1 MGYNTAIGAQTLLV
15 ADIGGS
21 NSRFAVAT
29 LTRGWPRLGDVVS
42 YPNAGAAELETQ
54 LERYL
59 AEHAPATPDFACFAV
74 AGPVVDGRARLTNR
88 PWSIDTAALA
98 ETFAFHE
105 VVLLNDFAA
114 LAHGLAFLPS
124 GGSTVL
130 QAGARDARGPL
141 AVLGPGT
148 GLGAALVV
156 SPGQGQRVVPTEAGH
171 ADFAPVAARDWALR
185 EALATGAAPVTAEHV
200 LRGDGIAQLYRAL
213 GGDERDTAS
222 VCARC
227 SDDSKAAEAIAW
239 YLELLGRF
247 AGGLALTVGA
257 TGGVYLAGGVLPRL
271 AGRLPGSGFLAG
283 FNDRGPLAG
292 YARAVPVRLVTDPG
306 AALGGAAI
314 AAARDASDRGGA
326 A

>member
-1 MGYNTAIGAQTLLV
+1 MGDNAAGQALTVLV

-29 LTRGWPRLGDVVS
+29 LTGGWPVLGDLAS
-42 YPNAGAAELETQ
+42 YPNAGAAGLEAQ
-54 LERYL
+54 VERYL
-59 AEHAPATPDFACFAV
+59 AEHATVAPARACFAV
-74 AGPVVDGRARLTNR
+74 AGPVTAGRARLTNR
-88 PWSIDTAALA
+88 PWSIDAASLA
-98 ETFAFHE
+98 TTFAFRQ
-105 VVLLNDFAA
+105 VTLLNDFAA
-114 LAHGLAFLPS
+114 LAHGLAFLPA
-124 GGSTVL
+124 GSSMVL
-130 QAGARDARGPL
+130 QAGARGAQGPL

-156 SPGQGQRVVPTEAGH
+156 SPGGQQRVVPTEAGH
-171 ADFAPVAARDWALR
+171 ADFAPVGARDWALR
-185 EALATGAAPVTAEHV
+185 DALAAAETPVTAERV

-213 GGDERDTAS
+213 GGGERETAAI
-222 VCARC
+222 CARC
-227 SDDSKAAEAIAW
+227 GDDSRAAEAIAW

-247 AGGLALTVGA
+247 AGSFALTVGA

-271 AGRLPGSGFLAG
+271 AGQLPGSAFLAG
-283 FNDRGPLAG
+283 FNDRGPLAD
-292 YARAVPVRLVTDPG
+292 YARAVPLRLVTDPG

>member
-1 MGYNTAIGAQTLLV
+1 MVDNAASEALTVLV

-29 LTRGWPRLGDVVS
+29 VTRGWPRLSDVVS
-42 YPNAGAAELETQ
+42 YPNAGAAGLEAQ
-54 LERYL
+54 VERYL
-59 AEHAPATPDFACFAV
+59 TGLSTAAPDRACLAV
-74 AGPVVDGRARLTNR
+74 AGPVTGGCARLTNR
-88 PWSIDTAALA
+88 PWSIDAAGLA
-98 ETFAFHE
+98 TTFAFRQ
-105 VVLLNDFAA
+105 VTLLNDFAA
-114 LAHGLAFLPS
+114 LAHGLAFLPA
-124 GGSTVL
+124 GGSMVL
-130 QAGARDARGPL
+130 QAGARDAQGPL

-156 SPGQGQRVVPTEAGH
+156 SPGGQQLVVPTEAGH

-185 EALATGAAPVTAEHV
+185 EALAAAATPVTAECV

-213 GGDERDTAS
+213 GGDERDTAT
-222 VCARC
+222 VCALC
-227 SDDSKAAEAIAW
+227 GDDGQAAEAIAW

-247 AGGLALTVGA
+247 AGSLALTVGA

-271 AGRLPGSGFLAG
+271 AGQLPGSAFLAG
-283 FNDRGPLAG
+283 FNDRGPLAP
-292 YARAVPVRLVTDPG
+292 YAGAVPVRLVTDPG

>member
-1 MGYNTAIGAQTLLV
+1 MVDNTAGEGPTVLV

-29 LTRGWPRLGDVVS
+29 LTRGRPRLSDVVS
-42 YPNAGAAELETQ
+42 YPNAGATGLEAQ
-54 LERYL
+54 VERYL
-59 AEHAPATPDFACFAV
+59 AGLSTDVPDRACFAV
-74 AGPVVDGRARLTNR
+74 AGPVAAGHARLTNR
-88 PWSIDTAALA
+88 PWSIDAAKLA
-98 ETFAFHE
+98 TTFSFRQ
-105 VVLLNDFAA
+105 VTLLNDFAA
-114 LAHGLAFLPS
+114 LAHGLALLPA
-124 GGSTVL
+124 GGSMVL
-130 QAGARDARGPL
+130 QAGARDAQGPL

-156 SPGQGQRVVPTEAGH
+156 SPGGQQLVVPTEAGH
-171 ADFAPVAARDWALR
+171 ADFAPVAARDWALHG
-185 EALATGAAPVTAEHV
+185 ALAAAETPVTAERV

-213 GGDERDTAS
+213 GGDARDTAT

-227 SDDSKAAEAIAW
+227 GDDSLAVEAIAW

-247 AGGLALTVGA
+247 AGSLALTVGA

-271 AGRLPGSGFLAG
+271 AGQLPGSAFLAG
-283 FNDRGPLAG
+283 FNDRGPLAA
-292 YARAVPVRLVTDPG
+292 YARAVPVRLVIDPE